1 MAGFAPPIPTLPA
14 AGPELRRR
22 VAAAVLLVALVSAL
36 LVAVPGLRPVLTEIG
51 EMSPWWLVAAVALE
65 LASCLSFVVVFRLFF
80 GRVPRRDARS
90 LGWTSMAS
98 GALLPVGGAGGLAI
112 SGALMRLSGLP
123 TAWIVRRSSG
133 LFFLTSAFNMAVV
146 ATAGVLLLVGRA
158 GPGDFLHAGLP
169 VVGAAALTLT
179 VAALPAFAD
188 RRRHSLFLTQTAA
201 GIRDA
206 ESALVHPSWR
216 LAGAAGYLGFDIAVL
231 WATFSALGQPPPLGA
246 LVLGYSIGYLANAL
260 PVPGGIGVVDGGLA
274 GALLLYGAP
283 AAHVAAAVLVYRTI
297 AVWLPGLGGL
307 VAYTR
312 IRHRLTT
319 TPSPTSKEAP
329 DDRARDDDQTHPRRL
344 GRLPDERPRID
355 PLPGDRLEAPG
366 PALRGAHPC

>member
-1 MAGFAPPIPTLPA
+1 MAGFAPPLPTLPA

-22 VAAAVLLVALVSAL
+22 VATAALVLLLGVAL
-36 LVAVPGLRPVLTEIG
+36 LVAVPGLRPVLTEIQD
-51 EMSPWWLVAAVALE
+51 MSPGWVAAAIVLE
-65 LASCLSFVVVFRLFF
+65 LLSCVSFVVVFRLFF
-80 GRVPRRDARS
+80 GRVPRRDARE

-146 ATAGVLLLVGRA
+146 GAAGVLLLVGPA
-158 GPGDFLHAGLP
+158 GPGDFLHAALP
-169 VVGAAALTLT
+169 VIGAATLTLT
-179 VAALPAFAD
+179 VATLPRLAD
-188 RRRHSLFLTQTAA
+188 RRRQTPFLTQLAA

-206 ESALVHPSWR
+206 ESTLAHPSWR

-231 WATFSALGQPPPLGA
+231 WATFSALGSPPPLGA
-246 LVLGYSIGYLANAL
+246 LILGYSIGYLANAL

-307 VAYTR
+307 LAYTR
-312 IRHRLTT
+312 LRRRLTT
-319 TPSPTSKEAP
+319 APSLPSKEAH
-329 DDRARDDDQTHPRRL
+329 DDRTRDDDQTHPGWL
-344 GRLPDERPRID
+344 GRVPDEWPRAD
-355 PLPGDRLEAPG
+355 PLPRDRLEAAG
-366 PALRGAHPC
+366 PALPGPPVG